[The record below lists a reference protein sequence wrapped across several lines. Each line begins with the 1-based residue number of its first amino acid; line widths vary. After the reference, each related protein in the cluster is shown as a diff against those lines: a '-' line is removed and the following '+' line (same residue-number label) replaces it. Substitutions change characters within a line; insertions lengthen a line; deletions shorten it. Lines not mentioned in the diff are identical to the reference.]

1 MIKIKCTD
9 VALGYEGQVVT
20 EGLNFEVCEGDYLC
34 IVGENGSG
42 KTTLMKALL
51 RRKTPLWGE
60 LCFENIKQNEIGYL
74 PQQTPAQKDFPAS
87 VFEVV
92 ISGCLSGM
100 GARPFYTKK
109 ERERA
114 EENMELLGISALKK
128 TPYSDLS
135 GGQRQRV
142 LLARALCATRK
153 MLLLDEPTASLD
165 PVISSDFYS
174 LVEKL
179 NRERGI
185 TVIMISHDIHSAM
198 KYASHI
204 LHVGKTPLFFGTTH
218 EYIHSG
224 ISGCF
229 CTHEEHEHGH
239 GHEHSHGHKE
249 GEK

>member
-1 MIKIKCTD
+1 MIKIKCND

-20 EGLNFEVCEGDYLC
+20 EGLNFEVNEGDYLC

-51 RRKTPLWGE
+51 RRKAPLWGE
-60 LCFENIKQNEIGYL
+60 LTFENIKQNEIGYL

-87 VFEVV
+87 VYEVV
-92 ISGCLSGM
+92 VSGCISGM

-109 ERERA
+109 ERARA
-114 EENMELLGISALKK
+114 EENMELLGISALKG

-142 LLARALCATRK
+142 LLARALCATQK

-174 LVEKL
+174 LVERL

-218 EYIHSG
+218 DYIHSG

-229 CTHEEHEHGH
+229 CTHEEHD
-239 GHEHSHGHKE
+239 HGHKE